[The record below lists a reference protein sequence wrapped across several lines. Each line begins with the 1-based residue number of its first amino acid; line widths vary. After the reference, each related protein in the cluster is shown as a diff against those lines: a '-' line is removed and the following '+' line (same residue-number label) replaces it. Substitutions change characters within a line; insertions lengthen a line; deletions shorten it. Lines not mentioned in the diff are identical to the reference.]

1 MMAHDKDG
9 PSKHIARLIEEAKPL
24 KGYQRNGGWVS
35 LTLLGDL
42 SALRAAHKL
51 RRNTDLN
58 KNPALRAAFEAFSLD
73 SSKQEDWRLLLAWFA
88 EAHFLKRGPGKEKR
102 WDEDALC
109 QLLVDFRAAKK
120 ATKGKLKGEIYKFLA
135 KRKNFNGRYADMT
148 ANAIQRNLRDARDPA
163 KNALLGHLLEAHLT
177 DPRHSPRE
185 YLIKSIVETIAE
197 SEERAEQ
204 RAQKAGRPR

>member
-24 KGYQRNGGWVS
+24 KGYQWNGGWVS

-73 SSKQEDWRLLLAWFA
+73 PSKQEDWRLLLAWFA

-120 ATKGKLKGEIYKFLA
+120 ATKGKLKGRSTSFWQNEKISTGA
-135 KRKNFNGRYADMT
+135 M
-148 ANAIQRNLRDARDPA
+148 
-163 KNALLGHLLEAHLT
+163 
-177 DPRHSPRE
+177 
-185 YLIKSIVETIAE
+185 LI
-197 SEERAEQ
+197 
-204 RAQKAGRPR
+204 